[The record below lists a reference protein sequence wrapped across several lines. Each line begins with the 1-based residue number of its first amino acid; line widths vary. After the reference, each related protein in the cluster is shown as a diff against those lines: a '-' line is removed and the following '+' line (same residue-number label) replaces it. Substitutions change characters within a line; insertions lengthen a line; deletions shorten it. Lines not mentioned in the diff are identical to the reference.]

1 MGPLIHKTYLNVLK
15 NILLFAVICSMYSA
29 SAQLV
34 YVKEKPSFYLGQR
47 LALDINLGVQ
57 LAAQPQRG
65 PREIDLEPKRYGG
78 NLAGIFVHANP
89 EVTANFALRNA
100 FGIYGKVGYSKRSRV
115 ASSSSFNGL
124 YEYGATQISGTS
136 LGAGLA
142 FFFREYGSISPL
154 GSQLKVGMSLYNYK
168 VKHQGMFYASS
179 GSYDNLPEN
188 PDLDL
193 TPHEVEI
200 RHGSVDVEYSFR
212 EAISDK
218 LYYNIGVSTSLNFN
232 SREDKVKNTDEL
244 LFRLEKSARES
255 FILKDLLVFKVG
267 LGVFL

>member
-1 MGPLIHKTYLNVLK
+1 
-15 NILLFAVICSMYSA
+15 MYSA

-89 EVTANFALRNA
+89 EVTANFALWNA

-142 FFFREYGSISPL
+142 FFFREYGSIAPL
-154 GSQLKVGMSLYNYK
+154 GSQLKVGMSLYYYK